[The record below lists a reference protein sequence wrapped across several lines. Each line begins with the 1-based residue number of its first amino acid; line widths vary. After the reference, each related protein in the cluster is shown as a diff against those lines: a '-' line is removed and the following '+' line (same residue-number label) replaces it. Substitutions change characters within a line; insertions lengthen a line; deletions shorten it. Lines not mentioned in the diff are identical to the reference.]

1 MFSSGQIIF
10 GVLFVLLFIV
20 VLVFAYRKDVKL
32 HQRYYK
38 GSVWILLAFISFLL
52 FIAVIKFLF
61 T

>member
-10 GVLFVLLFIV
+10 GVLFALLFIV
-20 VLVFAYRKDVKL
+20 VLVFAYRKDGKL